1 MQELIISW
9 DEYHAQIE
17 QLAKQIY
24 HSGWQFNQIICLAK
38 GGLRI
43 GDIFC
48 RLFDLPLAILSVSSY
63 QGDDN
68 RQRGNLVFS
77 QHLSMTTDHLGD
89 RILLVDDLVDSGAS
103 LTATLEWL
111 NHHHAQEIK
120 AIKTAVIW
128 YKACSQFRPDYYLE
142 YLPENPWIIQPFEK
156 YERMKITDF

>member
-9 DEYHAQIE
+9 DEYHAKIE
-17 QLAKQIY
+17 QLAKKIY
-24 HSGWQFNQIICLAK
+24 LSGWQFNQIICLAK

-68 RQRGNLVFS
+68 RQRGNLIFS
-77 QHLSMTTDHLGD
+77 QHLSMTTPHVGD

-103 LTATLEWL
+103 LTATLDWL
-111 NHHHAQEIK
+111 NIHYGHNLKEV
-120 AIKTAVIW
+120 KTSVIW
-128 YKACSQFRPDYYLE
+128 YKACSQCIPDYYLE
-142 YLPENPWIIQPFEK
+142 YLTDNPWIIQPFEK
-156 YERMKITDF
+156 YEQMKITNL